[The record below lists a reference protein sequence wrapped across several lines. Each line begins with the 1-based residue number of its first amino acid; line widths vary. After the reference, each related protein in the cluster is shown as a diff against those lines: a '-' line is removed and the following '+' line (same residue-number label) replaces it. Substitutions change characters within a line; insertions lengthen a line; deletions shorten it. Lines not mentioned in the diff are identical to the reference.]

1 MAIVFKGVS
10 HVFMPGSPFMTTAI
24 SDIDLVIPDGQFVG
38 LIGHTGSGKST
49 LIQHINGLLKPT
61 EGSVQVGDIAT
72 SDKAAGLIALRK
84 LVGLV
89 FQYPEYQLFE
99 ETVERDVAFGPRN
112 LGLSEEEI
120 NRRVYDALQQVGL
133 TDGAVLKRSPFE
145 LSGGQRRRVA
155 IAGVLAMEPQVL
167 ILDEP
172 TAGLDPRG
180 REEVLKLMAD
190 VHKNRGCTVIM
201 VSHSMDEVARVADRV
216 IVLNRGQ
223 IAIDGTPREVF
234 ARAGELREI
243 GLDVP
248 AVAELCDDLRHRG
261 LAVPAG
267 LVTLAEVRE
276 YLFGLLGGAAHV
288 R

>member
-1 MAIVFKGVS
+1 MAVVFQNVT
-10 HVFMPGSPFMTTAI
+10 HVFLPGSPFMTTAI
-24 SDIDLVIPDGQFVG
+24 RDIDLTIADGEFLG

-61 EGSVQVGDIAT
+61 SGSVEVCGIHT
-72 SDKAAGLIALRK
+72 SAKGADLMKLRR

-89 FQYPEYQLFE
+89 FQYPEHQLFE
-99 ETVERDVAFGPRN
+99 ETVEKDIAFGPRN
-112 LGLSEEEI
+112 MGLGEEETALRV
-120 NRRVYDALQQVGL
+120 RRALAQVGL
-133 TDGAVLKRSPFE
+133 PEAGTLSRSPFE

-180 REEVLKLMAD
+180 REEVLALVRSIHAE
-190 VHKNRGCTVIM
+190 RQCTVIM
-201 VSHSMDEVARVADRV
+201 VSHSMDEVARVASRV
-216 IVLNRGQ
+216 VVMSRAE

-234 ARAGELREI
+234 ERSAELKEM

-248 AVAELCDDLRHRG
+248 VVAQLCAELRQRG
-261 LAVPAG
+261 LDVPLG
-267 LVTLAEVRE
+267 IMTLEDLKSWVVARS
-276 YLFGLLGGAAHV
+276 GGAA
-288 R
+288 

>member
-1 MAIVFKGVS
+1 MAVVFKNVT

-24 SDIDLVIPDGQFVG
+24 KDINLTIEGGSFVG

-61 EGSVQVGDIAT
+61 SGSVEVGGISTT
-72 SDKAAGLIALRK
+72 SKADMVRLRR

-89 FQYPEYQLFE
+89 FQYPEHQLFE

-112 LGLSEEEI
+112 MGLPEEEI
-120 NRRVYDALQQVGL
+120 ALRVRNALMQVGL
-133 TDGAVLKRSPFE
+133 PGDEILARSPFE

-180 REEVLKLMAD
+180 REEVLALVKGI
-190 VHKNRGCTVIM
+190 HEGRHCTVIM
-201 VSHSMDEVARVADRV
+201 VSHSMDEVARVASRV
-216 IVLNRGQ
+216 IVMNRAE
-223 IAIDGTPREVF
+223 IVLDGTPREVF
-234 ARAGELREI
+234 ERSEELREM
-243 GLDVP
+243 GLDIP
-248 AVAELCDDLRHRG
+248 AVAMLCSELRSRG
-261 LAVPAG
+261 MAVPPG
-267 LVTLAEVRE
+267 IVTLEELKAFIVAR
-276 YLFGLLGGAAHV
+276 LGGAAGV
-288 R
+288 